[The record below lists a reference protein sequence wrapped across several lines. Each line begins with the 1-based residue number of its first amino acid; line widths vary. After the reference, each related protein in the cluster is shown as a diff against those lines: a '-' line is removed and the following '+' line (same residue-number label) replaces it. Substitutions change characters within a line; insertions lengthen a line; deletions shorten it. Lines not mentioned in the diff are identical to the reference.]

1 MASDT
6 PLLEVDH
13 LVVRYGK
20 FTAVFDVSFEA
31 YAGRVVLVLGANGAG
46 KSSTLRAIS
55 GLVPA
60 AAGNIRLSGDDISR
74 RPAWRNVGSGLALVP
89 EGREIFTGLTVEEN
103 LLLGAYSNTDA
114 THRRQ
119 TLTEVYESFPVLADR
134 RRSVGGLLSGGEQQM
149 LAFGRALMSD
159 PRVVLL
165 DEPTM
170 GLAPVVVDTIFESVR
185 RMTGLGIAV
194 VMVEQNVGALE
205 LADTIHVLEQG
216 HIALSGSG
224 VELRDDPQVV
234 AAYLGVEDSVAY

>member
-6 PLLEVDH
+6 PLLEVDR

-20 FTAVFDVSFEA
+20 FTAVFGLSFDA
-31 YAGRVVLVLGANGAG
+31 YAGQVVLVLGANGAG
-46 KSSTLRAIS
+46 KSSTLRAIT

-60 AAGNIRLSGDDISR
+60 AAGTIKLSDEDITR
-74 RPAWRNVGSGLALVP
+74 RSAWRNVGSGLALVP
-89 EGREIFTGLTVEEN
+89 EGRQIFTGLTVHEN

-114 THRRQ
+114 THRRT
-119 TLTEVYESFPVLADR
+119 TLAEVYELFPVLADR
-134 RRSVGGLLSGGEQQM
+134 RQSVGGLLSGGEQQM
-149 LAFGRALMSD
+149 LAFGRALMSR
-159 PRVVLL
+159 PTVVLL

-170 GLAPVVVDTIFESVR
+170 GLAPVVVDTIFETVR
-185 RMTGLGIAV
+185 QVTSLGIAV

-224 VELRDDPQVV
+224 AELRDDPQVV
-234 AAYLGVEDSVAY
+234 AAYLGVEDSVTN